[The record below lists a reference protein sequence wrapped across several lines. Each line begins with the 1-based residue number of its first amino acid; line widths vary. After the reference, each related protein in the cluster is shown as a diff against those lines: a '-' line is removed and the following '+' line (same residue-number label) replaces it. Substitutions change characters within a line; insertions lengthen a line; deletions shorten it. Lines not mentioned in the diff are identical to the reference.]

1 MRHATNW
8 LSVSIGGFRAV
19 GPRQGQGSQGIKKS
33 YCNIKHRIVM
43 IAREARARQGNG
55 LCKDVRTGGI
65 GGACT
70 RATGFK
76 LRHGV
81 GVKNIA
87 RPPMKG
93 IDVRTPSTGGKRQDA
108 LFVGSLEKG
117 LRVLYAFRQA
127 GASLGLREIAEE
139 TGLHVSAAQRFTHT
153 LHRLGYLAKDKRT
166 KRYRLAPKLLDFS
179 FTYLRADGLAECATP
194 HMIELAEQCDET
206 INLSQLEGTD
216 TICISRMP
224 RRGIRS
230 PSGVVGA
237 RRPAFCTSS
246 GRAML
251 ASLPEHE
258 AVRLIEESDRT
269 ALTPKTVTGRDEI
282 LDRLAHV
289 RSTGFGIVEEE
300 FVIGEISI
308 AAPILDYSGRPAG
321 AVNIPVPS
329 ARWSTEAVCER
340 LAPLVI
346 QTARAISRTKGAAKA
361 FD

>member
-1 MRHATNW
+1 
-8 LSVSIGGFRAV
+8 
-19 GPRQGQGSQGIKKS
+19 
-33 YCNIKHRIVM
+33 
-43 IAREARARQGNG
+43 
-55 LCKDVRTGGI
+55 
-65 GGACT
+65 
-70 RATGFK
+70 
-76 LRHGV
+76 
-81 GVKNIA
+81 
-87 RPPMKG
+87 MKG
-93 IDVRTPSTGGKRQDA
+93 IDAKTPSTGGKRQDA
-108 LFVGSLEKG
+108 LFVSSLEKG
-117 LRVLYAFRQA
+117 LRVLYAFRRA

-179 FTYLRADGLAECATP
+179 FTYLRADGLAECAAP

-216 TICISRMP
+216 TICVSRMP
-224 RRGIRS
+224 RRGVRS

-251 ASLPEHE
+251 ACLPEHE
-258 AVRLIEESDRT
+258 AIRLVEESDRT
-269 ALTPKTVTGRDEI
+269 ALTPKTLTGRDEI

-289 RSTGFGIVEEE
+289 RSTGYGIVEEE

-321 AVNIPVPS
+321 AINIPVPS
-329 ARWSTEAVCER
+329 ARWSSEAVCER